1 MSRPKGKHKGSIYW
15 KNLSIVLLIT
25 CIPIALISVIL
36 YYIGTDRIGME
47 VNKAH
52 QNQLSQSIQHM
63 EDYLSNLEHTV
74 VRLAFDRS
82 MDESLKQMDFI
93 MEFQKT
99 NELMRSFTLMRESN
113 SLIGGVSL
121 YLRDANK
128 LIGDEFGFQSVQS
141 EDDRKLLRS
150 LLEKERTIYWN
161 YSLRK
166 PGYSDTL
173 YKAIVVKLPGGQM
186 YDSYGAFILYLDQA
200 KLNTMVQKLASGEG
214 VAFLINENG
223 DYLTTPHTNELSKEE
238 LTLEDAVRSRIAQE
252 DLRDHTFKFDWQGQS
267 YTVSYGKISKLGGK
281 WTFVSATP
289 MSQIIA
295 PVTSLSRLILWISL
309 FGLTVGLL
317 LSWFASNK
325 IYDPIYRLKSLFESS
340 KPTRS
345 DEKDEV
351 TYIENQWNQQLVEQ
365 QTLAMQ
371 IKESIPTL
379 RESFLLQFLQGN
391 LYTHTESEL
400 IDKMKQLDWDAED
413 KRFAVMVAQLHGISE
428 LGDKFSERDSQL
440 ITFAASNIIL
450 ELCSEQLNMV
460 HVINFQDLS
469 VGVFFVLNR
478 SITNEEIKAVL
489 NKLAHDYIAAV
500 NNVLR
505 MKVTIVTSKISDSL
519 VDMPNVLEQTRKAL
533 RFRDLHTSNQMLD
546 MNQFMIEPNSA
557 KHFPSELEREIVH
570 AVSLGLE
577 EEAVRLIR
585 LFIQELQ
592 GDNSTEL
599 MVHQGM
605 MKLLGTL
612 HDTIIKH
619 DVNMYALYEGVHLY
633 EQLMLLSEP
642 DQIVDWFQYKLIHPF
657 IKTLSMTYD
666 GNLREMIDKLLVQI
680 KEEILMDV
688 SLEMYAD
695 QLQMSSSKLS
705 KAFRQIH
712 GTNFIDTIIRLR
724 IEKCKEL
731 LCKTDMKIN
740 EIAELLHYQP
750 SYLIRMFK
758 KSEGLTPRQYRE
770 KHAQG

>member
-1 MSRPKGKHKGSIYW
+1 MSRPKSINRGSIYW

-63 EDYLSNLEHTV
+63 EDYLSNLEHAV
-74 VRLAFDRS
+74 VRLAFDRN
-82 MDESLKQMDFI
+82 MDETLKQMDFI

-99 NELMRSFTLMRESN
+99 NDLMRSFTLMRESN
-113 SLIGGVSL
+113 SLIGGVNL

-128 LIGDEFGFQSVQS
+128 LIGDEFGFQTIQS
-141 EDDRKLLRS
+141 EEDEKLLRA

-166 PGYSDTL
+166 PGIPDTL

-186 YDSYGAFILYLDQA
+186 YDSYGAFIIYLDQV

-223 DYLTTPHTNELSKEE
+223 DYLTTPHTNGALKE
-238 LTLEDAVRSRIAQE
+238 LTLEDAVKNQIAQE
-252 DLRDHTFKFDWQGQS
+252 DLRDNTFKFDWQDQS

-289 MSQIIA
+289 LSQIIA

-340 KPTRS
+340 RHTRS
-345 DEKDEV
+345 DIKDEV
-351 TYIENQWNQQLVEQ
+351 TYIENQWNQHLVEQ
-365 QTLAMQ
+365 QTLSMQ
-371 IKESIPTL
+371 IKESIPAL

-391 LYTHTESEL
+391 LYTHTELEL
-400 IDKMKQLDWDAED
+400 IDKMKQLDWDAQN
-413 KRFAVMVAQLHGISE
+413 KRFAVMVSQLHGISE
-428 LGDKFSERDSQL
+428 LGGKFSERDSQL

-450 ELCSEQLNMV
+450 ELCSEKLNMV

-469 VGVFFVLNR
+469 VGVFFVLDR
-478 SITNEEIKAVL
+478 SITNEEIKAIL
-489 NKLAHDYIAAV
+489 NKLAHDYIVAV
-500 NNVLR
+500 NNMLR

-546 MNQFMIEPNSA
+546 MNQFMMEPNSP

-570 AVSLGLE
+570 AVSIGLE

-585 LFIQELQ
+585 QFMLELQ

-619 DVNMYALYEGVHLY
+619 DVNLYALYEGVHLY
-633 EQLMLLSEP
+633 EQLMHLSEP
-642 DQIVDWFQYKLIHPF
+642 DQIVDWFQHKLIHPF

-666 GNLREMIDKLLVQI
+666 GNLRETIDKLLLQI
-680 KEEILMDV
+680 QEEILMDV

-731 LCKTDMKIN
+731 LCKTDMKIS
-740 EIAELLHYQP
+740 EIAEQLQYQP

-758 KSEGLTPRQYRE
+758 KSEGMTPRQYRE
-770 KHAQG
+770 KHSQG